1 VSDLKEI
8 LVNLVTISF
17 TEQKRYLASVSDD
30 ESVLE
35 GKQDDWSPKDVV
47 AHVAHWDNQVA
58 NDLADPANR
67 KSVDSVTNFD
77 NVNARIWERYRDSTW
92 SDIDKLVDRIHND
105 MVSNLRDLSEEE
117 LSDPERY
124 EWMNG
129 RPLWRSIVFTSFY
142 HALQH
147 VADLYAKRGDLVY
160 ANEIQESAA
169 DLQISLQDSDE
180 WRGTVLYNL
189 GCHYAITGQS
199 EKALAKIGKGFN
211 LYPDLKK
218 WAPEDPDLANL
229 RDQPLFATLIS

>member
-1 VSDLKEI
+1 
-8 LVNLVTISF
+8 
-17 TEQKRYLASVSDD
+17 
-30 ESVLE
+30 
-35 GKQDDWSPKDVV
+35 
-47 AHVAHWDNQVA
+47 
-58 NDLADPANR
+58 
-67 KSVDSVTNFD
+67 
-77 NVNARIWERYRDSTW
+77 
-92 SDIDKLVDRIHND
+92 
-105 MVSNLRDLSEEE
+105 MVSNLRGLSEEE

-129 RPLWRSIVFTSFY
+129 RPLWRSIAFTSFY

-199 EKALAKIGKGFN
+199 EKALAKIGEGFN